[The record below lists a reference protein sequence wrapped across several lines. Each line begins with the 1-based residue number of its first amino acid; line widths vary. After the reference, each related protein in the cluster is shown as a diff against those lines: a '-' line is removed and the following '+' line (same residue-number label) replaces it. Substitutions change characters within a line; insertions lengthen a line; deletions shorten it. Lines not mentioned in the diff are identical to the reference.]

1 LLKPNQQKEFDS
13 YMKKI
18 VIAASL
24 AVIPLISAGTGST
37 AYAQNQGHGHGHHA
51 SATEISGLSLNHG
64 ERWKM
69 DEHTRTMLVEM
80 EKAFFASD
88 HSNQAGLNAAGAE
101 LKAQMDQLIAGCTMD
116 GAAHSQLHLF
126 LSEYIPTIDRLARA
140 ENYTAARKEAIALK
154 GHFSTYK
161 QYFR

>member
-1 LLKPNQQKEFDS
+1 
-13 YMKKI
+13 MKKI

-24 AVIPLISAGTGST
+24 AVIPLISAGGST
-37 AYAQNQGHGHGHHA
+37 AYAQNQSHEHGHHA
-51 SATEISGLSLNHG
+51 SATETSSLSLNHG

-88 HSNQAGLNAAGAE
+88 HSTQAGLNAAGAG
-101 LKAQMDQLIAGCTMD
+101 LKVQMDQLIAGCTMD

-140 ENYTAARKEAIALK
+140 EDYAAAKKEAIELK
-154 GHFSTYK
+154 GHFETYK

>member
-1 LLKPNQQKEFDS
+1 
-13 YMKKI
+13 MKKI

-24 AVIPLISAGTGST
+24 AVIPLISAGGST
-37 AYAQNQGHGHGHHA
+37 AYAQNHGHEHGHHA
-51 SATEISGLSLNHG
+51 SATETSGLSLNHG

-69 DEHTRTMLVEM
+69 DEHTRTMLVKM

-88 HSNQAGLNAAGAE
+88 HSTQAGLNAAGAG

-140 ENYTAARKEAIALK
+140 ENYTAARKEAIELK

>member
-1 LLKPNQQKEFDS
+1 
-13 YMKKI
+13 MKKI

-24 AVIPLISAGTGST
+24 AVIPLISAGGST
-37 AYAQNQGHGHGHHA
+37 AYAQNQAHEHGHHA
-51 SATEISGLSLNHG
+51 SATESSGLSLNHG

-69 DEHTRTMLVEM
+69 DEHTRTMLVKM

-88 HSNQAGLNAAGAE
+88 HSSQAGLNAAGAE
-101 LKAQMDQLIAGCTMD
+101 LKVQMDQLIAGCTMD
-116 GAAHSQLHLF
+116 GAAHNQLHLF
-126 LSEYIPTIDRLARA
+126 LSEYIPTIDRLAKA
-140 ENYTAARKEAIALK
+140 EDYAAARKEAIELK

>member
-1 LLKPNQQKEFDS
+1 
-13 YMKKI
+13 MKKI

-37 AYAQNQGHGHGHHA
+37 AYAQNQAHGHGHHA
-51 SATEISGLSLNHG
+51 SATETGGLSLNHG

-88 HSNQAGLNAAGAE
+88 HSNRAGLNAAGAG
-101 LKAQMDQLIAGCTMD
+101 LKVQMDQLIAGCTMD

-140 ENYTAARKEAIALK
+140 EDYAAARKEAIELK